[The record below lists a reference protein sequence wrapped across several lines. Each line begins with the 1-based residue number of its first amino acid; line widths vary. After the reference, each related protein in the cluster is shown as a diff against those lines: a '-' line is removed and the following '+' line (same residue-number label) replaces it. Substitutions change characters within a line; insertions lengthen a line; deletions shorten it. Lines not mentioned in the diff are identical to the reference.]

1 MLDIRSYFNLSGSKK
16 PTKNANSTITK
27 KRQAISSS
35 DEEDSNKSITK
46 LKEPVKKPS
55 ARKGTTRALSDS
67 DDETIHKRSKSIT
80 KSLVKKTEKSLK
92 PISIDS
98 IFGNKP
104 INRGDT
110 LPVPKKL
117 QDEEASIHDDDDF
130 EATLRQV
137 DMSEIDAM
145 CSADT
150 TETQTT
156 GKRKNNS
163 SDADTLPKKLKLD
176 SNEEIENKNADQ
188 SKTLN
193 ITKLIISQKNKPK
206 LDIVIEKKPEK
217 RKMSHNDEKAE
228 LIEEHIAKKKQHIE
242 AYQAYLHRGGARN
255 PGSKPIPNGSENCL
269 AGLSFVVT
277 GVMDSLE
284 REELDELIEKYGG
297 RVIKAVSKKTDYL
310 VVGEPAGES
319 KLAKARSYNIKQISE
334 DELLDMIRTRPAKN
348 SSKIIHSR
356 SKKKK
361 LSPPITLVKP
371 ESEES
376 SPPIQKSSEK
386 VELKPTKLVKS
397 PESNID
403 QSPEE
408 IKHKIAE
415 KKITTPPESNVEIK
429 SSTIQKIDN
438 KTTKNDSVRVS
449 YIGEAQALVEKYRP
463 KSMKQIIGQHG
474 DKSVAKKF
482 YTWLQNWHKN
492 QNSKVKPTKPSPWAK
507 NDDGSFFKACLLSGP
522 PGVGKTTTT
531 QVVCS
536 ELGYDLLE
544 FNASDTRSKRLLKE
558 EISSLLSNTT
568 VKGFYSINSQ
578 SKTSSKPVLLMDEV
592 DGMAG
597 NEDRGGLQELISL
610 IKSTEIPIVCICN
623 DRNNPKMRTLS
634 NYTFDLRFQ
643 KPRIEQIRGA
653 MKSLCCKE
661 NITITT
667 ENLDQLIIS
676 TNQDIRQVINHLA
689 MLVSGS
695 QNNDEKNDKRV
706 NKDLKIGPW
715 DVVRKVFSAEEH
727 KTMSIHD
734 KSDLF
739 FHDYNIAGLFVQEN
753 YLTVVPKC
761 PKNEILQRIADS
773 AESLA
778 MGDLVEKSIRNNGSW
793 SMLPIQACYSS
804 VIPGSLMSGYI
815 GGQINF
821 PSWLGRNSK
830 KGKFDRLLQEITV
843 HTRLVTGA
851 SKEAINIDYLKPLRD
866 AILRPLVTEGS
877 EGVAKAINT
886 MNHYHLLRDDL
897 DALVEVSL
905 WPGERDPLQS
915 VDSKVKAA
923 FTRAYNKSAVPTPFS
938 MGAATK
944 KKGGIEPQ
952 DSGFIDEAENYG
964 ESDNDD
970 EDDGDDDNLDSDRMV
985 KAKKVASS
993 KPAASTSKD
1002 KAPTRRGGGGKSA
1015 ARGKP
1020 GRGRGK

>member
-1 MLDIRSYFNLSGSKK
+1 GSKK

-46 LKEPVKKPS
+46 LKEPVKK
-55 ARKGTTRALSDS
+55 
-67 DDETIHKRSKSIT
+67 
-80 KSLVKKTEKSLK
+80 KSLK

-297 RVIKAVSKKTDYL
+297 RIIKAVSKKTDYL

-319 KLAKARSYNIKQISE
+319 KLAKAQ
-334 DELLDMIRTRPAKN
+334 
-348 SSKIIHSR
+348 
-356 SKKKK
+356 
-361 LSPPITLVKP
+361 
-371 ESEES
+371 
-376 SPPIQKSSEK
+376 K

-773 AESLA
+773 ADSLA

-985 KAKKVASS
+985 K
-993 KPAASTSKD
+993 
-1002 KAPTRRGGGGKSA
+1002 
-1015 ARGKP
+1015 
-1020 GRGRGK
+1020 